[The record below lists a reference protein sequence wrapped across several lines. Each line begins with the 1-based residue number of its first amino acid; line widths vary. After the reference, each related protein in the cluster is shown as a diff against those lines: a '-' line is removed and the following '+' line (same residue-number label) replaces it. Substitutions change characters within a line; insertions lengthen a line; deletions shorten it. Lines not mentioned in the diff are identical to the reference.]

1 MSKVMKQRIG
11 ISGCRVRTAITVNAA
26 CLVAALLLTMPAVAA
41 PIWEPTKSQVR
52 LLHAEVDGLS
62 DQFQKLESASS
73 AEEQQRLVSEHWLAM
88 TQHLRSVQQNVFP
101 DCGPRMVSPTAVSTE
116 APDWKMPDIQV
127 SLYQSTMRKR
137 LGAMH
142 DRMSRLDH
150 EKSPFERQR
159 LLRQYW
165 TRVYDDMQRLRE
177 PRP

>member
-1 MSKVMKQRIG
+1 M
-11 ISGCRVRTAITVNAA
+11 
-26 CLVAALLLTMPAVAA
+26 
-41 PIWEPTKSQVR
+41 
-52 LLHAEVDGLS
+52 D
-62 DQFQKLESASS
+62 
-73 AEEQQRLVSEHWLAM
+73 
-88 TQHLRSVQQNVFP
+88 
-101 DCGPRMVSPTAVSTE
+101 
-116 APDWKMPDIQV
+116 APDWNMPDIQV
-127 SLYQSTMRKR
+127 SVYQSTMRKR

>member
-11 ISGCRVRTAITVNAA
+11 ISGFRARTAITVNDA

-41 PIWEPTKSQVR
+41 PLWEPTKVQVR

-62 DQFQKLESASS
+62 DQFKKLESASS
-73 AEEQQRLVSEHWLAM
+73 AEDQQRLVSEHWLAM
-88 TQHLRSVQQNVFP
+88 TQHLRSVQQNGCP
-101 DCGPRMVSPTAVSTE
+101 ECGPHLASPTAVPLES
-116 APDWKMPDIQV
+116 PDWNVPDIPV
-127 SLYQSTMRKR
+127 SVYQSTMRKR

>member
-1 MSKVMKQRIG
+1 
-11 ISGCRVRTAITVNAA
+11 
-26 CLVAALLLTMPAVAA
+26 
-41 PIWEPTKSQVR
+41 
-52 LLHAEVDGLS
+52 
-62 DQFQKLESASS
+62 
-73 AEEQQRLVSEHWLAM
+73 M
-88 TQHLRSVQQNVFP
+88 TQHLRSVQQNGCP
-101 DCGPRMVSPTAVSTE
+101 DCGPRMVSPTAVSMD
-116 APDWKMPDIQV
+116 APDWNMPDIQV
-127 SLYQSTMRKR
+127 SVYQSTMRKR